1 MANKVNKYIG
11 EVNSELK
18 KATWPWDPK
27 EKGVKKYKQLI
38 DSTVVVII
46 AMLMLGA
53 FVAAI
58 DFCLRALMK
67 FLTVDMFKLFS

>member
-1 MANKVNKYIG
+1 MANKVGKYLG

-38 DSTVVVII
+38 DSTVIVII
-46 AMLMLGA
+46 AMLILGG

-58 DFCLRALMK
+58 DFTLRGLMD
-67 FLTVDMFKLFS
+67 FLTGLATK

>member
-1 MANKVNKYIG
+1 MANGVSKYLG
-11 EVNSELK
+11 EVKGELK

-46 AMLMLGA
+46 AMLILGA
-53 FVAAI
+53 FVALI

-67 FLTVDMFKLFS
+67 FVTHDMFNLFS